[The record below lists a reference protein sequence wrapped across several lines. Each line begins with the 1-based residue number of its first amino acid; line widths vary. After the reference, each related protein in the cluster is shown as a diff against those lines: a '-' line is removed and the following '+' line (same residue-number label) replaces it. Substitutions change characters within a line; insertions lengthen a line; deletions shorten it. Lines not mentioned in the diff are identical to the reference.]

1 MRKPKKEIQ
10 LTSYDE
16 LLGINEAEQN
26 SFNQVF
32 EVPLNE
38 LYPFKNHPFHVNDDE
53 KMAETVESI
62 KNYGILNPA
71 LVRPRAEGGYELIA
85 GHRRKRGCELAGK
98 SKMPVLIRNYTDDE
112 AVIVMVDSNI
122 QRENLLPSE
131 KAYAYK
137 MKMDAVKHQGIKDE
151 NAVSVDSADLVGQ
164 AAGDSGRTVQRYIRL
179 TCLIPELLKL
189 LDEGKIN
196 FTVGVSLTYLSE
208 TEQIWVKD
216 CIVSGASS
224 VTGSMATKLKQYSG
238 EGKLTELAVQLIL
251 NEKKTETGKDESI
264 SQRNITENRLNRLS
278 MNCLIT
284 GRKANNE
291 GRRESKM
298 AKSESTKIEFGY
310 FHDYESEQFAFY
322 RIPKVLFTDEY
333 FRNLSSDAKVL
344 YGLMLDRMALSI
356 RNNWVDNEGKV
367 YIIFTLEQVMEYM
380 NCGKDKGVKILAELD
395 TDKGIGLIE
404 RVKRGLGKP
413 TIIYVKS
420 FVYRKEKVL
429 DSAENDNRSQEVGKA
444 EVKSSEKPKSGVLES
459 RSQEFGKTEVWKSEK
474 SKSRVR
480 KNRST
485 EVGKTDPNNTNYNYT
500 DISNTDR
507 SNTDLINLSDSS
519 EQQSMDLMEEMG
531 LFQMNTALVKR
542 NIEYDCLVQ
551 RCRLGEQQQLDEIV
565 ALIVETISIERE
577 NITISGVKYPY
588 QFVKSRLLLLEES
601 HIEYVLDCLHENTR
615 EVKNI
620 KAYLLTCLMN
630 SITTIGNYY
639 QAKVNHDMY
648 GGGI

>member
-1 MRKPKKEIQ
+1 
-10 LTSYDE
+10 
-16 LLGINEAEQN
+16 
-26 SFNQVF
+26 
-32 EVPLNE
+32 
-38 LYPFKNHPFHVNDDE
+38 
-53 KMAETVESI
+53 
-62 KNYGILNPA
+62 
-71 LVRPRAEGGYELIA
+71 
-85 GHRRKRGCELAGK
+85 
-98 SKMPVLIRNYTDDE
+98 
-112 AVIVMVDSNI
+112 
-122 QRENLLPSE
+122 
-131 KAYAYK
+131 
-137 MKMDAVKHQGIKDE
+137 
-151 NAVSVDSADLVGQ
+151 
-164 AAGDSGRTVQRYIRL
+164 
-179 TCLIPELLKL
+179 
-189 LDEGKIN
+189 
-196 FTVGVSLTYLSE
+196 
-208 TEQIWVKD
+208 
-216 CIVSGASS
+216 
-224 VTGSMATKLKQYSG
+224 
-238 EGKLTELAVQLIL
+238 
-251 NEKKTETGKDESI
+251 
-264 SQRNITENRLNRLS
+264 
-278 MNCLIT
+278 
-284 GRKANNE
+284 
-291 GRRESKM
+291 M

-474 SKSRVR
+474 SKSGVR
-480 KNRST
+480 KNRLQGVGKTDFKRSENTTYRGRKIRTT

-519 EQQSMDLMEEMG
+519 EQQSMDLMEEMK

>member
-1 MRKPKKEIQ
+1 
-10 LTSYDE
+10 
-16 LLGINEAEQN
+16 
-26 SFNQVF
+26 
-32 EVPLNE
+32 
-38 LYPFKNHPFHVNDDE
+38 
-53 KMAETVESI
+53 
-62 KNYGILNPA
+62 
-71 LVRPRAEGGYELIA
+71 
-85 GHRRKRGCELAGK
+85 
-98 SKMPVLIRNYTDDE
+98 
-112 AVIVMVDSNI
+112 
-122 QRENLLPSE
+122 
-131 KAYAYK
+131 
-137 MKMDAVKHQGIKDE
+137 
-151 NAVSVDSADLVGQ
+151 
-164 AAGDSGRTVQRYIRL
+164 
-179 TCLIPELLKL
+179 
-189 LDEGKIN
+189 
-196 FTVGVSLTYLSE
+196 
-208 TEQIWVKD
+208 
-216 CIVSGASS
+216 
-224 VTGSMATKLKQYSG
+224 
-238 EGKLTELAVQLIL
+238 
-251 NEKKTETGKDESI
+251 
-264 SQRNITENRLNRLS
+264 
-278 MNCLIT
+278 
-284 GRKANNE
+284 
-291 GRRESKM
+291 M

-356 RNNWVDNEGKV
+356 RHQWFDEEGKV
-367 YIIFTLEQVMEYM
+367 YIIFTVEQVIQYM
-380 NCGKDKGVKILAELD
+380 NCGRDKAMKTLAELD
-395 TDKGIGLIE
+395 TKKGIGLIE
-404 RVKRGLGKP
+404 RVKQGFGKP
-413 TIIYVKS
+413 DIIYVKNFILRTS
-420 FVYRKEKVL
+420 KDVKN
-429 DSAENDNRSQEVGKA
+429 NDESEESIQQNREVE
-444 EVKSSEKPKSGVLES
+444 EVDLSE
-459 RSQEFGKTEVWKSEK
+459 SEK
-474 SKSRVR
+474 STYRGR
-480 KNRST
+480 KIRTT

-519 EQQSMDLMEEMG
+519 EQQSMDLMEEME

-648 GGGI
+648 GGDI

>member
-1 MRKPKKEIQ
+1 
-10 LTSYDE
+10 
-16 LLGINEAEQN
+16 
-26 SFNQVF
+26 
-32 EVPLNE
+32 
-38 LYPFKNHPFHVNDDE
+38 
-53 KMAETVESI
+53 
-62 KNYGILNPA
+62 
-71 LVRPRAEGGYELIA
+71 
-85 GHRRKRGCELAGK
+85 
-98 SKMPVLIRNYTDDE
+98 
-112 AVIVMVDSNI
+112 
-122 QRENLLPSE
+122 
-131 KAYAYK
+131 
-137 MKMDAVKHQGIKDE
+137 
-151 NAVSVDSADLVGQ
+151 
-164 AAGDSGRTVQRYIRL
+164 
-179 TCLIPELLKL
+179 
-189 LDEGKIN
+189 
-196 FTVGVSLTYLSE
+196 
-208 TEQIWVKD
+208 
-216 CIVSGASS
+216 
-224 VTGSMATKLKQYSG
+224 
-238 EGKLTELAVQLIL
+238 
-251 NEKKTETGKDESI
+251 
-264 SQRNITENRLNRLS
+264 
-278 MNCLIT
+278 
-284 GRKANNE
+284 
-291 GRRESKM
+291 
-298 AKSESTKIEFGY
+298 
-310 FHDYESEQFAFY
+310 
-322 RIPKVLFTDEY
+322 
-333 FRNLSSDAKVL
+333 
-344 YGLMLDRMALSI
+344 
-356 RNNWVDNEGKV
+356 
-367 YIIFTLEQVMEYM
+367 MEYM

-429 DSAENDNRSQEVGKA
+429 DSAENDNRS
-444 EVKSSEKPKSGVLES
+444 
-459 RSQEFGKTEVWKSEK
+459 
-474 SKSRVR
+474 
-480 KNRST
+480 T

-519 EQQSMDLMEEMG
+519 EQQSMDLMEEMK